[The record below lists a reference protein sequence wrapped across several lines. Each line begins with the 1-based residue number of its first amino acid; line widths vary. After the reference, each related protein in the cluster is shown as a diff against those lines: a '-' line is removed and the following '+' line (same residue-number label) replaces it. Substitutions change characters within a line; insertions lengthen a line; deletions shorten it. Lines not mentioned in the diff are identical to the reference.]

1 MFFYIKFLNKFIT
14 FMDILL
20 VILGLIC
27 CIVGLFG
34 SFLPAL
40 PGPTISWVGLLI
52 LYLTKIVPMNYW
64 ILGITFFLTIA
75 ITILDYIIPAKGT
88 KKFGGTKYGIWGTNI
103 GLIIGLFFPP
113 IGFIIG
119 LFLGAFIGEL
129 IYNSKDKKGAL
140 KAAFGAFIGFLV
152 SSFMK
157 FMLCLSFLV
166 LYVFLLLKYYI

>member
-1 MFFYIKFLNKFIT
+1 
-14 FMDILL
+14 MDIIL

-27 CIVGLFG
+27 CIIGFFG

-40 PGPTISWVGLLI
+40 PGPPISWLGLLL
-52 LYLTKIVPMNYW
+52 LYFTSFVQMNYW
-64 ILGITFFLTIA
+64 VLGITFLLTVA
-75 ITILDYIIPAKGT
+75 ISILDYTIPAKGA

-129 IYNSKDKKGAL
+129 IYNAQDKKGAL
-140 KAAFGAFIGFLV
+140 KAAFGAFLGFLV

-157 FMLCLSFLV
+157 FTVCLSFLILFV
-166 LYVFLLLKYYI
+166 WVAVSNYSTT

>member
-1 MFFYIKFLNKFIT
+1 
-14 FMDILL
+14 MDIIL
-20 VILGLIC
+20 VILGFIC

-40 PGPTISWVGLLI
+40 PGTPISWLGLLL
-52 LYLTKIVPMNYW
+52 LYLTDFVENNYW
-64 ILGITFFLTIA
+64 LLGFTFLLTI
-75 ITILDYIIPAKGT
+75 TVSVLDYIIPAKGT

-119 LFLGAFIGEL
+119 LFVGAFIGEL
-129 IYNSKDKKGAL
+129 IYNFEDKKGAL
-140 KAAFGAFIGFLV
+140 KAATGAFIGFLV

-157 FMLCLSFLV
+157 FMICLSFLI
-166 LYVFLLLKYYI
+166 LFLFISITNYF

>member
-1 MFFYIKFLNKFIT
+1 
-14 FMDILL
+14 MDIIL
-20 VILGLIC
+20 IFLGLIC
-27 CIVGLFG
+27 CVVGLFG

-40 PGPTISWVGLLI
+40 PGPPISWLGLLL
-52 LYLTKIVPMNYW
+52 LYFTSFVQMNYW
-64 ILGITFFLTIA
+64 VLGITFLLTVA
-75 ITILDYIIPAKGT
+75 ISILDYTIPAKGA
-88 KKFGGTKYGIWGTNI
+88 KKFGGTKYGVWGTNI

-140 KAAFGAFIGFLV
+140 KAAFGAFLGFLV

-157 FMLCLSFLV
+157 FMMCLSFLILFV
-166 LYVFLLLKYYI
+166 WVAVSNYSNN

>member
-1 MFFYIKFLNKFIT
+1 
-14 FMDILL
+14 MDIIL
-20 VILGLIC
+20 VILGFIC

-40 PGPTISWVGLLI
+40 PGTPISWLGLLL
-52 LYLTKIVPMNYW
+52 LYLTDFVENNYW
-64 ILGITFFLTIA
+64 VLGFTLLLTIVVS
-75 ITILDYIIPAKGT
+75 ILDYIIPAKGT

-119 LFLGAFIGEL
+119 LFVGAFIGEL
-129 IYNSKDKKGAL
+129 IYNFEDKKGAL
-140 KAAFGAFIGFLV
+140 KAATGAFIGFLV

-157 FMLCLSFLV
+157 FMICLSFLI
-166 LYVFLLLKYYI
+166 LFLFISITNYF